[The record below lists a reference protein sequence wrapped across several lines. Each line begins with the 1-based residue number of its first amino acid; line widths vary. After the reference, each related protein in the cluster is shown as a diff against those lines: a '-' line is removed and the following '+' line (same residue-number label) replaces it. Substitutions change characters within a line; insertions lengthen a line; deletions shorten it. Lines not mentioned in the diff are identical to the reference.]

1 MSAVVAFVVVASDG
15 GLGLGALVSVEVTFH
30 CVPPGRYLASYRCS
44 KMHLTVVQ
52 ETCWRKTMVGR
63 WIILGQ
69 FPKEERSISLRLDGL
84 FDPSRTAA
92 T

>member
-1 MSAVVAFVVVASDG
+1 MFRWADTWNGIV
-15 GLGLGALVSVEVTFH
+15 LPRL
-30 CVPPGRYLASYRCS
+30 
-44 KMHLTVVQ
+44 HLTVVQ

-69 FPKEERSISLRLDGL
+69 FPKEERSVLLRLDGL
-84 FDPSRTAA
+84 FDPSRTA